1 MKKLLLALLA
11 SAALAGCGRQERLS
25 LEEALLEKMRA
36 DSELKDYKI
45 SPEDMTACVV
55 EEISSN
61 LPVLAVDVRRGAYFE
76 AYAKFISATNPLK
89 AIEEEAQLFG
99 SVAEARKAAM
109 GVTDH
114 IMTCMGRLIDQRQPE
129 ERPSAAPAAP
139 APAAPAKPAS

>member
-1 MKKLLLALLA
+1 MKKLLLVLLA

-25 LEEALLEKMRA
+25 LEEALLEKMQA

-61 LPVLAVDVRRGAYFE
+61 LPVLAVDTRRGAYFE
-76 AYAKFISATNPLK
+76 AYASFISASNPLK
-89 AIEEEAQLFG
+89 AIEDAAPLFG

-114 IMTCMGRLIDQRQPE
+114 IMTCMGRLIDQRPPE
-129 ERPSAAPAAP
+129 ERPATPSSAP
-139 APAAPAKPAS
+139 APAKPAS